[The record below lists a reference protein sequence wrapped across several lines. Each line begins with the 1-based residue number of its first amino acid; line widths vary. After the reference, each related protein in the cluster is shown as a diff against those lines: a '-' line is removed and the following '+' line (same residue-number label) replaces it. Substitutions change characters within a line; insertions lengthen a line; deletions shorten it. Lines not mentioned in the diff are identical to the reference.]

1 MRHLLT
7 ARYAVCLF
15 LHHPLYGARIIRGP
29 FFLMETYAARRFAA
43 VVTGY
48 TLEAALSQ
56 AAFKTGREA

>member
-1 MRHLLT
+1 MVRVLS
-7 ARYAVCLF
+7 AGR
-15 LHHPLYGARIIRGP
+15 
-29 FFLMETYAARRFAA
+29 FFLTETYAARRFAA